1 MTSGS
6 MRNLMVASRCHGS
19 LSATVQL
26 QEVAVPVVERD
37 VVLPVTRERAWELIT
52 EPGELEEW
60 LADEVEFEA
69 EEGAPL
75 RVTWEDGDSRDG
87 VVEAVEVEERVVFRW
102 GDTGDDATSGSR
114 VEWRLDDHPDG
125 TRFTVTEHRF
135 ADDACVWGPSLSA
148 LADVSARA
156 LA

>member
-1 MTSGS
+1 
-6 MRNLMVASRCHGS
+6 
-19 LSATVQL
+19 L

-52 EPGELEEW
+52 EPDELEEW

-75 RVTWEDGDSRDG
+75 RVTWDDGDTRDSRDG
-87 VVEAVEVEERVVFRW
+87 VVEAVEPEERVVFRW
-102 GDTGDDATSGSR
+102 GGSR

-135 ADDACVWGPSLSA
+135 VEDARVWGPSLTA
-148 LADVSARA
+148 LAQASARC